1 MTNCYDQPYAE
12 GFSYEQSIYNLLKTL
27 IKAFKFLKEWK
38 EIVIIFFL
46 LQSQYML
53 IVENLGNTDA
63 SFSQK

>member
-38 EIVIIFFL
+38 EIVIIFF
-46 LQSQYML
+46 SYYKVS
-53 IVENLGNTDA
+53 IC
-63 SFSQK
+63 